1 MPPPV
6 PEAIKE
12 LEIPQKEFKKE
23 KLKKDLTAFKFEPYF
38 VEILEINT
46 DDISEIIVSP
56 DSALDMAAYTVDKET
71 LILSKKGYDY
81 FQKSDEQDFLEAKL
95 IVSHEILYDGKMR
108 SASKR
113 KYTIFY
119 EMPASVT
126 FQKSFHDKILLNGR
140 NSSSEI
146 FDQRILPEKIEFH
159 EKDASLR
166 VVVGSTRSHLYVG
179 REREIFEGEKKA
191 SVVHQGLAPVPLG
204 GEVKPEDIR
213 LMEKDFGEKTFQTKL
228 HLKFFGK
235 LKNIEIQE

>member
-1 MPPPV
+1 
-6 PEAIKE
+6 
-12 LEIPQKEFKKE
+12 
-23 KLKKDLTAFKFEPYF
+23 
-38 VEILEINT
+38 
-46 DDISEIIVSP
+46 
-56 DSALDMAAYTVDKET
+56 
-71 LILSKKGYDY
+71 
-81 FQKSDEQDFLEAKL
+81 
-95 IVSHEILYDGKMR
+95 MR

-166 VVVGSTRSHLYVG
+166 VVVGSTRPHLYVG